1 MDDDNGIP
9 AEVIEVIG
17 VTGMHGEATQIKC
30 RILEGNNK
38 GRGCALDAEAVSR
51 ANLSLCLDVNIRGL
65 LLLAESWNLSHYL
78 GGGNI
83 LAHNHQPGHAALYG
97 FGGFV
102 GSLLYPSRIPS
113 QFQGL

>member
-38 GRGCALDAEAVSR
+38 GRIITRNCMGPIRMGDVVLKNLLDTNINLIASMDIDR
-51 ANLSLCLDVNIRGL
+51 AQ
-65 LLLAESWNLSHYL
+65 LAN
-78 GGGNI
+78 
-83 LAHNHQPGHAALYG
+83 
-97 FGGFV
+97 
-102 GSLLYPSRIPS
+102 
-113 QFQGL
+113 